1 MIPVSNI
8 TSRMGK
14 LWIAASIIGV
24 LLISSLFAFV
34 VTMSGITG
42 GVLLLLSIIVPIMVV
57 GIVKYPQ
64 FGIICYLILAYS
76 IMYVMGFGINFPLG
90 TIMDGV
96 LLLLIIG
103 FFIKQKVNP
112 QWSLFKNPITIIIL
126 IWILYNVLQVIN
138 PNSES
143 RLAWMYTI
151 RSVAGVMLSYFVFNY
166 QINSVK
172 FIRIII
178 KIWLSLSFIGAL
190 YAIKQEYIGFFPYEQ
205 RGLDSNPLLQNLLFI
220 NGHWRK
226 SSIFSDP
233 VSFSYNMVASSI
245 LSVSLMFGPT
255 TKKVKILLGVLAL
268 VFLNVMLYSGTRAA
282 YVLFP
287 VSMVLLAIL
296 KFNKQI
302 LLIFGVFAF
311 FLAALIYVPTSNAS
325 ITRFQSAFRPSNDAS
340 YNVRAQNQKKIQ
352 PYIKS
357 HSIGGGL
364 GATGVWGVRFAP
376 YSILAQFPP
385 DSGYV
390 RVAVELGW
398 IGLFLICTLMFIV
411 IKTGIDSY
419 FKIKDAELKCYCL
432 AMVLIIF
439 AINIGNF
446 PQEAIVQFP
455 LSVYFYLFI
464 ALINITLRLD
474 QQKYP
479 EHHSI
484 REVDNKHMG
493 TNYIR

>member
-1 MIPVSNI
+1 MATVANI
-8 TSRMGK
+8 ISRHIHK
-14 LWIAASIIGV
+14 ISIILTGIGILV
-24 LLISSLFAFV
+24 ASSLFAL
-34 VTMSGITG
+34 GITIYGATG
-42 GVLLLLSIIVPIMVV
+42 GALILLSVIVPIMVV

-64 FGIICYLILAYS
+64 FGIICYLILAYI

-103 FFIKQKVNP
+103 FFIRQKVDA
-112 QWSLFKNPITIIIL
+112 QWSLFRNPVTIIIL
-126 IWILYNVLQVIN
+126 IWILYNTLQVIN

-143 RLAWMYTI
+143 RLAWIYTI
-151 RSVAGVMLSYFVFNY
+151 RSVAGVMLSYFIFNY

-172 FIRIII
+172 FIRTII

-190 YAIKQEYIGFFPYEQ
+190 YAMKQEYIGFFPYEQ

-245 LSVSLMFGPT
+245 LCVSLIFGPT
-255 TKKVKILLGVLAL
+255 STKVKILLGFLAIL
-268 VFLNVMLYSGTRAA
+268 FLNVMLYSGTRAA
-282 YVLFP
+282 YILFP
-287 VSMVLLAIL
+287 VSMVLLAII

-302 LLIFGVFAF
+302 LMIFGSFAF
-311 FLAALIYVPTSNAS
+311 FMAILIYIPTSNAS
-325 ITRFQSAFRPSNDAS
+325 ISRFQSAFRPSDDAS
-340 YNVRAQNQKKIQ
+340 YNVRAQNQKRIQ

-357 HSIGGGL
+357 HPLGGGL

-376 YSILAQFPP
+376 YSFLAQFPP

-411 IKTGIDSY
+411 MKTGIESY
-419 FKIKDAELKCYCL
+419 FKIKDSELKSYCL

-464 ALINITLRLD
+464 ALINVTLRLD
-474 QQKYP
+474 QQKNP
-479 EHHSI
+479 DHHSI
-484 REVDNKHMG
+484 TTRLDKIPLNQ
-493 TNYIR
+493 